1 VKARTHKQDDFFIVY
16 DAERIRRPDVRLF
29 DPGYWEQQGAL
40 AGKAKG
46 RGRVLFL
53 DAESGPAVLKQYLR
67 GGWAARVSR
76 DRYVFSGF
84 DRSRPVMEFK
94 ILERLCAAGL
104 PVPEPLAAMCLQH
117 GSLYSG
123 WLLTRRI
130 LDAEPLADQVVIRR
144 DDPQMWR
151 KTGACIRRFHDFGL
165 VHADLNA
172 RNILVGGDGSIHLVD
187 FDRARIRQGE
197 SRAYGAN
204 LRRLHRSLEK
214 NWPDSFRGYLES
226 CWILLLEGYDEELEA
241 A

>member
-1 VKARTHKQDDFFIVY
+1 MLNVFGI
-16 DAERIRRPDVRLF
+16 PDVHLF

-40 AGKAKG
+40 VGKATG
-46 RGRVLFL
+46 RGRVLLL
-53 DAESGPAVLKQYLR
+53 DTESGPAVLKQYLR

-84 DRSRPVMEFK
+84 DRSRPLMEFK
-94 ILERLCAAGL
+94 ILEQLSAAGL
-104 PVPEPLAAMCLQH
+104 PVPEPLAAMCRQQ
-117 GSLYSG
+117 GRVYSG
-123 WLLTRRI
+123 WLMTRRI
-130 LDAEPLADQVVIRR
+130 LDAEPLADQVAIRR
-144 DDPQMWR
+144 GDPLMWR
-151 KTGACIRRFHDFGL
+151 KTGACIRRFHEFGL

-172 RNILVGGDGSIHLVD
+172 RNILVGGDDSIHLVD
-187 FDRARIRQGE
+187 FDRARIRKGE